1 MKRYKQQHLQNLI
14 TIACSWKT
22 PLIGVIPTVHNG
34 IILNLP
40 VQNLVTSIR
49 DPYLQKTP
57 YAVKQSAGLLGGLDE
72 EVE

>member
-1 MKRYKQQHLQNLI
+1 MNWYKQQHRPNLR
-14 TIACSWKT
+14 TIAPSRNT

-40 VQNLVTSIR
+40 VQSLVTSIR
-49 DPYLQKTP
+49 DPYSQKTP
-57 YAVKQSAGLLGGLDE
+57 YAVKQSAGILGGLDE

>member
-1 MKRYKQQHLQNLI
+1 MKRYKQQHQPNLR
-14 TIACSWKT
+14 TIAPDRNTS
-22 PLIGVIPTVHNG
+22 PIGVIPTVHNG
-34 IILNLP
+34 RILNLP

-49 DPYLQKTP
+49 DPYSQKTP